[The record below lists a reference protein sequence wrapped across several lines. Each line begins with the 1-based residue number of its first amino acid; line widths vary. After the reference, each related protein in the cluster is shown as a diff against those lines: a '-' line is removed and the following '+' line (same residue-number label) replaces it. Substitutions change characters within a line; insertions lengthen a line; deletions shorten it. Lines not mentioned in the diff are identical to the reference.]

1 MNKLLT
7 VNSENL
13 DMKYDIKVNSDFSEL
28 SDFFYNISRNGQ
40 KNYARIC
47 IVTDSNVAKIYL
59 KEVSDILKSLNH
71 DVYSHVFDAGETS
84 KNFNVLN
91 KLYED
96 LIINRFDRGD
106 LLIALGG
113 GVVGD
118 LTGYCAAT
126 YLRGIDYIQVP
137 TSLLS
142 QVDSSIG
149 GKTAI
154 DFLKYKNMVGAF
166 YMPKLVYINTST
178 LNTLDDMQFSA
189 GMGEII
195 KHGLIAD
202 RAYYDF
208 IDAKKHEINSKASDS
223 LIELVY
229 GSCLIKSGVVEKDP
243 KEKGIR
249 AYLNFGHTIGHAIE
263 KLSDYKLLHGQC
275 VSIGIMAAMYI
286 SEKLGNISVSDLEKA
301 GEMLEYFDLPTTL
314 SGLDIPAEAILDATK
329 SDKKMR
335 SGKIKFV
342 VLKSVGEAAINNDVD
357 DSLLLEAIE
366 YILG

>member
-7 VNSENL
+7 VNCKNM
-13 DMKYDIKVNSDFSEL
+13 DVKYDIKVNSDFSEL
-28 SDFFYNISRNGQ
+28 SDYLHNLAQNG
-40 KNYARIC
+40 KYNYAKIC
-47 IVTDSNVAKIYL
+47 IVSDSNVANIYL
-59 KEVSDILKSLNH
+59 NGVRDILKAQCY
-71 DVYSHVFDAGETS
+71 DVYSHIIDAGEAS

-91 KLYED
+91 KLYEE
-96 LIINRFDRGD
+96 LIINHFDRGD
-106 LLIALGG
+106 LLVALGG

-166 YMPKLVYINTST
+166 YMPKLVYININT
-178 LNTLDDMQFSA
+178 LNTLDNAQFSA

-202 RAYYDF
+202 RSYYDF
-208 IDAKKHEINSKASDS
+208 IDAQKHEIKSKASNR

-229 GSCLIKSGVVEKDP
+229 GSCLIKSKVVEKDP

-249 AYLNFGHTIGHAIE
+249 AHLNFGHTVGHAIE

-286 SEKLGNISVSDLEKA
+286 SEKLGNISISDVEKA
-301 GEMLEYFDLPTTL
+301 KEMLEYFDLPTTL

-342 VLKSVGEAAINNDVD
+342 VLKSVGEATVNNEIN
-357 DSLLLEAIE
+357 DSLLLEAINN
-366 YILG
+366 IIS

>member
-7 VNSENL
+7 VNRENP
-13 DMKYDIKVNSDFSEL
+13 DTKYDIKVNSDFSEL
-28 SDFFYNISRNGQ
+28 SDFFHNHNQNGQ
-40 KNYARIC
+40 NNYAKIC

-71 DVYSHVFDAGETS
+71 DVYTHIFDAGEAS

-96 LIINRFDRGD
+96 LINNRFDRGD
-106 LLIALGG
+106 LLVALGG

-178 LNTLDDMQFSA
+178 LNTLDDKQFSA

-208 IDAKKHEINSKASDS
+208 IDSQKHEIKSKVPNS

-229 GSCLIKSGVVEKDP
+229 GSCLIKSKVVEKDP

-263 KLSDYKLLHGQC
+263 KLSDYELLHGQC
-275 VSIGIMAAMYI
+275 VSIGITAAMYV
-286 SEKLGNISVSDLEKA
+286 SEKLGNISVSDMENARK
-301 GEMLEYFDLPTTL
+301 MLEYFNLPTRL
-314 SGLDIPAEAILDATK
+314 SGSDIPAKAILDATK

-335 SGKIKFV
+335 GGKIKFV
-342 VLKSVGEAAINNDVD
+342 VLKSVGEAAICEEID
-357 DSLLLEAIE
+357 DLLLLEAIE
-366 YILG
+366 YIQG